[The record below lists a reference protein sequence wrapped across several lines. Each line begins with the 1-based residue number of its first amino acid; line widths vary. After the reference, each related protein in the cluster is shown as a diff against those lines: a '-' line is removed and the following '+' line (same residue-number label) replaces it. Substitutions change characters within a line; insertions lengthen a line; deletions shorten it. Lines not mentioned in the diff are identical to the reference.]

1 MIASAAAWLVARGV
15 PLRFARPLMLTG
27 VALLAL
33 VLVALAWRC
42 SVDNA
47 VDERE
52 AGQRAVNAEQARKAD
67 QGTAEQQRA
76 DDARNRAER
85 GELEKVPTDAA
96 TPLSDRDRA
105 YLRCVRLQQ
114 RARTRGEPVPAC

>member
-1 MIASAAAWLVARGV
+1 MIAAAAAWLVSRGV
-15 PLRFARPLMLTG
+15 PLRFARPLMLAG
-27 VALLAL
+27 SLLL
-33 VLVALAWRC
+33 VCALVALAWRC
-42 SVDNA
+42 SVDRGVA
-47 VDERE
+47 GRE
-52 AGQRAVNAEQARKAD
+52 AAQRAANAEQARAAD

>member
-1 MIASAAAWLVARGV
+1 MIAAAAAWLIARGV
-15 PLRFARPLMLTG
+15 PARAARPLLLAA
-27 VALLAL
+27 ALLLAAL
-33 VLVALAWRC
+33 SLVFVWRC
-42 SVDNA
+42 SVDSA
-47 VDERE
+47 VDKRE
-52 AGQRAVNAEQARKAD
+52 AGQRAANAERARAAD
-67 QGTAEQQRA
+67 QGAAEQQRA

-114 RARTRGEPVPAC
+114 SARTRGESAPAC

>member
-1 MIASAAAWLVARGV
+1 MIAAAAAWLVARGV
-15 PLRFARPLMLTG
+15 PLRFARPLMLAGT
-27 VALLAL
+27 VLFAAA
-33 VLVALAWRC
+33 LVALAWRC
-42 SVDNA
+42 SVDSA
-47 VDERE
+47 VDDRE
-52 AGQRAVNAEQARKAD
+52 ARQRAANAEQARKAD

-114 RARTRGEPVPAC
+114 RARTRGEPAPAC

>member
-1 MIASAAAWLVARGV
+1 MIATAAAWLVARGV
-15 PLRFARPLMLTG
+15 PLRFARPLMLAGT
-27 VALLAL
+27 VLLAAA
-33 VLVALAWRC
+33 LVALAWRC

-47 VDERE
+47 VDDR
-52 AGQRAVNAEQARKAD
+52 AARQRAANAEQARKAD

-85 GELEKVPTDAA
+85 AELEKVPTNAA

>member
-15 PLRFARPLMLTG
+15 PLRFARPLLLAG
-27 VALLAL
+27 ALLLA
-33 VLVALAWRC
+33 ALALGLVWRC

-52 AGQRAVNAEQARKAD
+52 AGQRAANAEQARKAD

-114 RARTRGEPVPAC
+114 RARANGEPAPAC

>member
-1 MIASAAAWLVARGV
+1 MIAAAAAWLVARGV
-15 PLRFARPLMLTG
+15 PLRFARPFMLAGT
-27 VALLAL
+27 VLLAAT
-33 VLVALAWRC
+33 LVALALRC

-47 VDERE
+47 VDDRE
-52 AGQRAVNAEQARKAD
+52 ARQRAANAEQARKAD

-76 DDARNRAER
+76 DDSRNRAEH

-114 RARTRGEPVPAC
+114 HARTRGEPVPAC

>member
-1 MIASAAAWLVARGV
+1 MIAAAAAWLVARGV
-15 PLRFARPLMLTG
+15 PARAARPL
-27 VALLAL
+27 LLAGV
-33 VLVALAWRC
+33 VLLAMAAAAALWRC

-52 AGQRAVNAEQARKAD
+52 AGQRAANAEQARKAD
-67 QGTAEQQRA
+67 QGAAEQQRA

-114 RARTRGEPVPAC
+114 HARANGEPAPAC